1 MVDLSHERPHKK
13 VYTALPFLAS
23 TKSPSELPL
32 SHPHSIIQKTSRKN
46 FSLSAKPIKNRSHQH
61 QVDQPTNK
69 MATLKLAKL
78 PAQHVGNSIPMHLF
92 FTFTPTTTAPSS
104 SATPRVFNDLI
115 MVNLASSTLDSINAY
130 ITERFERNVYKFKTE
145 QGVAAKR
152 DVYEVVGV
160 RIVWGQGGGVMGLE
174 EANWGVIRG
183 RFMEM
188 LLADEEDRGN
198 VMTAGIEVECRLEG

>member
-1 MVDLSHERPHKK
+1 
-13 VYTALPFLAS
+13 
-23 TKSPSELPL
+23 
-32 SHPHSIIQKTSRKN
+32 
-46 FSLSAKPIKNRSHQH
+46 
-61 QVDQPTNK
+61 

-92 FTFTPTTTAPSS
+92 FTFTPTTTTTPSS

-115 MVNLASSTLDSINAY
+115 MINLAHSTLDSINAY

-145 QGVAAKR
+145 LGVAAER
-152 DVYEVVGV
+152 DVYEVVGM
-160 RIVWGQGGGVMGLE
+160 RIEELA
-174 EANWGVIRG
+174 EANWGAIRG
-183 RFMEM
+183 RFAEM